1 MLIGREKEFGLI
13 ESLISTSLKDKSS
26 LCVYISGPPGTGKTA
41 TVKEV
46 INHLQWKIDK
56 NGRHKEFHFVS
67 IDCFA
72 SSTTTSLAQHILLR
86 LETQTKISNGKQVLQ
101 ALENKI
107 SKCKIPILILLDE
120 VDNLVSRK
128 DEIIYDAFN
137 WPNKF
142 PGRVIVIG
150 IFFEDFLIQ
159 VLCRRA
165 GGYLKRNLVCII
177 SFEQESNRI
186 DFHNRCFTYFY
197 TNLGISNSL
206 DLTERQLSK
215 IKFAHPPKSI
225 VFPPYTSEMLI
236 SILSSYLNDIGNKS
250 SIIDTKAIE
259 LCARKVAS
267 MTGDVRRALDIASQ
281 MIVNFDEELEEEQ
294 NSPKNDDKL
303 KEVNNK
309 IIDMDKN
316 EFKVQRRNS
325 LKTPLKEESKENVL
339 SLKRRLPQSL
349 QKGDVTPKKNACRE
363 VLNAINKTM
372 ASPCQRSKL
381 PQHPRILLATLMRLI
396 SSDTEKV
403 LLAPDSS
410 PFHTPPRTPKRSE
423 FATPTRLN
431 RTPKRL
437 FSTNNG
443 KSVQNSQF
451 DSSSVTRD
459 RLFQAYLLVCE
470 KLMLQPLATDEL
482 DNAYEVLESQA
493 IISLSKPING
503 KNKQQRVCF
512 MVEMSLARQAIN
524 DNELIASIE
533 DIEL

>member
-1 MLIGREKEFGLI
+1 MLIGREKEFELI
-13 ESLISTSLKDKSS
+13 ESLISTALKDKSS

-46 INHLQWKIDK
+46 VNHLQWKIDK
-56 NGRHKEFHFVS
+56 NGRHKEFHFVP

-86 LETQTKISNGKQVLQ
+86 LEAQTKISNGKQVLQ
-101 ALENKI
+101 ALETKI

-150 IFFEDFLIQ
+150 I
-159 VLCRRA
+159 
-165 GGYLKRNLVCII
+165 
-177 SFEQESNRI
+177 
-186 DFHNRCFTYFY
+186 
-197 TNLGISNSL
+197 SNSL

-215 IKFAHPPKSI
+215 IKFSHPPKSI

-236 SILSSYLNDIGNKS
+236 SILTLYLNDIGNKS
-250 SIIDTKAIE
+250 SIDTKAIE

-281 MIVNFDEELEEEQ
+281 MIVNFDEELEEQ

-309 IIDMDKN
+309 IVDLDKN
-316 EFKVQRRNS
+316 EFKIQRRNS
-325 LKTPLKEESKENVL
+325 LKTPLKEESKENVP

-349 QKGDVTPKKNACRE
+349 AKGDVTPKKNACRE

-403 LLAPDSS
+403 LVAADSS

-512 MVEMSLARQAIN
+512 MV
-524 DNELIASIE
+524 
-533 DIEL
+533 

>member
-1 MLIGREKEFGLI
+1 M
-13 ESLISTSLKDKSS
+13 TSL
-26 LCVYISGPPGTGKTA
+26 
-41 TVKEV
+41 
-46 INHLQWKIDK
+46 
-56 NGRHKEFHFVS
+56 
-67 IDCFA
+67 
-72 SSTTTSLAQHILLR
+72 
-86 LETQTKISNGKQVLQ
+86 
-101 ALENKI
+101 
-107 SKCKIPILILLDE
+107 
-120 VDNLVSRK
+120 
-128 DEIIYDAFN
+128 
-137 WPNKF
+137 
-142 PGRVIVIG
+142 
-150 IFFEDFLIQ
+150 
-159 VLCRRA
+159 
-165 GGYLKRNLVCII
+165 
-177 SFEQESNRI
+177 
-186 DFHNRCFTYFY
+186 
-197 TNLGISNSL
+197 
-206 DLTERQLSK
+206 
-215 IKFAHPPKSI
+215 
-225 VFPPYTSEMLI
+225 
-236 SILSSYLNDIGNKS
+236 
-250 SIIDTKAIE
+250 
-259 LCARKVAS
+259 
-267 MTGDVRRALDIASQ
+267 
-281 MIVNFDEELEEEQ
+281 
-294 NSPKNDDKL
+294 
-303 KEVNNK
+303 
-309 IIDMDKN
+309 
-316 EFKVQRRNS
+316 
-325 LKTPLKEESKENVL
+325 
-339 SLKRRLPQSL
+339 
-349 QKGDVTPKKNACRE
+349 
-363 VLNAINKTM
+363 TM

-403 LLAPDSS
+403 LVAPDSS

>member
-1 MLIGREKEFGLI
+1 MLIGREKEFELI
-13 ESLISTSLKDKSS
+13 ESLISTALKDKSS

-46 INHLQWKIDK
+46 VNHLQWKIDK

-150 IFFEDFLIQ
+150 I
-159 VLCRRA
+159 
-165 GGYLKRNLVCII
+165 
-177 SFEQESNRI
+177 
-186 DFHNRCFTYFY
+186 
-197 TNLGISNSL
+197 SNSL

-225 VFPPYTSEMLI
+225 VFPPYTSQMLI
-236 SILSSYLNDIGNKS
+236 SILTSYLNNIGSKS
-250 SIIDTKAIE
+250 SIDTKAIE

-281 MIVNFDEELEEEQ
+281 MIVNFDEELEEQ
-294 NSPKNDDKL
+294 DSPKKDDKL

-309 IIDMDKN
+309 IVDVDNN
-316 EFKVQRRNS
+316 EFKLQRRNS
-325 LKTPLKEESKENVL
+325 LKTPLKEESKENVP

-363 VLNAINKTM
+363 VLNAINKVF
-372 ASPCQRSKL
+372 
-381 PQHPRILLATLMRLI
+381 
-396 SSDTEKV
+396 V
-403 LLAPDSS
+403 L
-410 PFHTPPRTPKRSE
+410 FGR
-423 FATPTRLN
+423 N
-431 RTPKRL
+431 
-437 FSTNNG
+437 
-443 KSVQNSQF
+443 
-451 DSSSVTRD
+451 
-459 RLFQAYLLVCE
+459 
-470 KLMLQPLATDEL
+470 
-482 DNAYEVLESQA
+482 
-493 IISLSKPING
+493 
-503 KNKQQRVCF
+503 
-512 MVEMSLARQAIN
+512 
-524 DNELIASIE
+524 
-533 DIEL
+533 